1 MASNPWAVVS
11 QTPAQASPPTSDPWS
26 VKAQTPDPGAGLSD
40 NPNGEGQYQM
50 RGPDGNAIPV
60 TYSKIVDG
68 LPQKMGFQFAT
79 PAEEARF
86 NKDYGYTPQGARE
99 RAEGTAWN
107 HAVGAVG
114 DNAISREMAG
124 DTGNFLENTS
134 GAHPLSALFEGD
146 TSFGGAVKD
155 PNAGWGSK
163 TAANIIELLAGEG
176 EVRAIPTLA
185 GRLQAIAPA
194 MKVLEKFPKLRA
206 AALLGMRAGTEIG
219 AQDIAQGKGAKTS
232 LEEGAEAGA
241 IAPAASA
248 VFTGIPSAI
257 GRWVQKVRPTKVNIA
272 GVDIPVLASQL
283 NEAKMPI
290 EGGAEGAPK
299 MAAGQQEGAQQAIG
313 NVAKNATQTALDRV
327 NQTRPAIAATTD
339 AARMLPA
346 PEGAQPFT
354 FTLGGTPTA
363 EEPTGQIAH
372 PAGKVQQ
379 PAAFPPKFTTASGP
393 EPVAGGE
400 GTTGADVSTATPP
413 EARGETVGGG
423 GVLQTTNPATAE
435 SWLRQLEEVEQSSAF
450 KSLKPAQQEAIS
462 AERGRLADQLG
473 MYHASPYAQHFGQV
487 DTENALSHVRTFG
500 DAADQIQA
508 AVKPVYEKL
517 DQVSNGDF
525 NKYNQA
531 AKQALRIMRSATSTD
546 AYEAAEQRYREA
558 TGAIDDLINRH
569 AGDVST
575 KDYSAAKMAWR
586 DSSRLNELHSVF
598 ERMMNGITAEES
610 DQGLSRV
617 MTGRTKQL
625 EAYLSKG
632 QNREQIEGLIGT
644 DGVTNLKKLTQLM
657 SKANTNR
664 QTVSAAREIYNRIA
678 EHARVGGG
686 GGLIGGAVA
695 HWMGA
700 PWYEGMLAGAATTEG
715 IRAVMRDAMTNPRI
729 GNLLD
734 YAVEHGVSPA
744 VYAPLI
750 ARAIVEPLEEP
761 EPQQPEQTDQEENQQ

>member
-1 MASNPWAVVS
+1 MASNPWAIVS
-11 QTPAQASPPTSDPWS
+11 QAPAQTAAAPANDPWS
-26 VKAQTPDPGAGLSD
+26 VTSQAPATQPAPASATPSEPHGLGGFAENPSHADDAAISKGGLFGLAARVTKPIDELGAGAIKSAGQVVGNILDFFSAPRPIGNAAPEQQTPLQQRTSQHLKDAVNWLRTGDQPSGFLEHVGAI
-40 NPNGEGQYQM
+40 GEQVLELMG
-50 RGPDGNAIPV
+50 
-60 TYSKIVDG
+60 TDG
-68 LPQKMGFQFAT
+68 LLK
-79 PAEEARF
+79 
-86 NKDYGYTPQGARE
+86 
-99 RAEGTAWN
+99 
-107 HAVGAVG
+107 
-114 DNAISREMAG
+114 
-124 DTGNFLENTS
+124 
-134 GAHPLSALFEGD
+134 
-146 TSFGGAVKD
+146 
-155 PNAGWGSK
+155 
-163 TAANIIELLAGEG
+163 
-176 EVRAIPTLA
+176 LA
-185 GRLQAIAPA
+185 GRAPQAAEA
-194 MKVLEKFPKLRA
+194 VSGA
-206 AALLGMRAGTEIG
+206 MRAGEDLKNAQQITATLARNPKIAGLLAIGLKATRDATMLGGQTYAHTEDPEQALLAAG
-219 AQDIAQGKGAKTS
+219 TAGT
-232 LEEGAEAGA
+232 LRFGAEGLGA
-241 IAPAASA
+241 AA
-248 VFTGIPSAI
+248 
-257 GRWVQKVRPTKVNIA
+257 RWVQKVRPTAVDIA
-272 GVDIPVLASQL
+272 GVKIPVLAPQL

-290 EGGAEGAPK
+290 EGGAEGAPEI
-299 MAAGQQEGAQQAIG
+299 AAEQQKGAQQVIG

-400 GTTGADVSTATPP
+400 GTTGADVSTATAP

-462 AERGRLADQLG
+462 AERERLADQLG

-734 YAVEHGVSPA
+734 YAVEHGVSPS